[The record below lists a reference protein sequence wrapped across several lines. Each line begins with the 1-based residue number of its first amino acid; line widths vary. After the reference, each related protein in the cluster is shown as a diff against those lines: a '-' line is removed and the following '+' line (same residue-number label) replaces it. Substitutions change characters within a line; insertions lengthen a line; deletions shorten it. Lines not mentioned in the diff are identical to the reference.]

1 MPFFAPSLRFRH
13 FLSGFCVMAAS
24 LSLCRIAQADPG
36 LLETP
41 TAPIVQAGTAGFTGL
56 GTAGLTI
63 TQTSTR
69 ALIDWQSFNIGQNA
83 QVTFDQQNGTASIAI
98 NRVAGAGIDPT
109 QIMGKLT
116 ANGTVI
122 ILDGNGVIFGAGAV
136 LDVGG
141 IVAATG
147 NLANSADFINGLPF
161 QIENTDARKADAAII
176 NNSANITVRSAG
188 LAAFVA
194 PMVQN
199 NGVITAQLGSIT
211 LASGTHATLDF
222 YGDRLLS
229 LTVDTELTQ
238 ALGAGKTQIENKGQL
253 LANGGTVQL
262 TARAAAGVADQAI
275 NTTGIISAQYASL
288 RNGKIILSASPVGH
302 TEFDNT
308 ILTGPDARLQDAI
321 DMANTDG
328 STTVH
333 VLPGTYNENITIDR
347 ALRLA
352 GGGVS
357 VPTLAGDG
365 SAPNITVAADNVTI
379 ENLFITGGL
388 HGIYTDRSA
397 RLRIPYNQFFGTVEN
412 ALHLAQTRAAEIT
425 GNLILNAGLHGIYLY
440 DNKQATLSQNFVLS
454 STGYNLFLHNST
466 DSFDDGSNFFIGAMS
481 GIETFSQEDPFTVQT
496 TPLNDSPLFLRT
508 ITPQRTIQ
516 KSVVITV
523 ENNQNPTAAD
533 LAAIAP
539 AAGEGTQPL
548 QKQSCNQTLGE
559 ALQSGGGSSVQ
570 WDETPASLIVARLS
584 CQGAG

>member
-1 MPFFAPSLRFRH
+1 MPFFTPPLRFRH
-13 FLSGFCVMAAS
+13 FLSGLCVMAAS
-24 LSLCRIAQADPG
+24 VTPCRIVHADPA

-41 TAPIVQAGTAGFTGL
+41 TAPIVQEGSAGFTGL
-56 GTAGLTI
+56 GTAGLTV

-83 QVTFDQQNGTASIAI
+83 EVIFNQQNGTGSIAI
-98 NRVAGAGIDPT
+98 NRVTGAGIDPT

-122 ILDGNGVIFGAGAV
+122 ILDGNGVVFGAGAV

-147 NLANSADFINGLPF
+147 HLANPADFINGQPF
-161 QIENTDARKADAAII
+161 QLENTDAQKADAAII
-176 NNSANITVRSAG
+176 NNSTNITVRSAG

-199 NGVITAQLGSIT
+199 NGIITAHLGTIT

-222 YGDRLLS
+222 YGDRLLN
-229 LTVDTELTQ
+229 LTVDAGLTQ

-253 LANGGTVQL
+253 RANGGTVQL

-288 RNGKIILSASPVGH
+288 RNGKIILSASPVDH

-308 ILTGPDARLQDAI
+308 LLTGPDARLQDAI
-321 DMANTDG
+321 DMANADG

-333 VLPGTYNENITIDR
+333 VLPGTYHESITIDR
-347 ALRLA
+347 AVHLT

-357 VPTLAGDG
+357 LPTLAGDG
-365 SAPNITVAADNVTI
+365 SAPNITVAADDVTI

-397 RLRIPYNQFFGTVEN
+397 RLRILYNQFFGAVEN
-412 ALHLAQTRAAEIT
+412 AIHLAHTRAAEIT
-425 GNLILNAGLHGIYLY
+425 GNLILNAGQHGIYLF
-440 DNKQATLSQNFVLS
+440 DNQQATLSQNFVLS
-454 STGYNLFLHNST
+454 STGYNLFLHNSA
-466 DSFDDGSNFFIGAMS
+466 DSFDDGSNFFVGAAS
-481 GIETFSQEDPFTVQT
+481 GIEVFSQEDPTPAQT
-496 TPLNDSPLFLRT
+496 TPLNDSPLFLRN
-508 ITPQRTIQ
+508 IVPQRALQ

-523 ENNQNPTAAD
+523 EDNHISTPAD

-539 AAGEGTQPL
+539 AAGEGTHPL
-548 QKQSCNQTLGE
+548 QKQNCNQSLGE
-559 ALQSGGGSSVQ
+559 ALQHGGSSSVQ